1 MKNTIKNTVNEV
13 YDTNFSNVK
22 KTSLNQ
28 VLNKIKTKP
37 NNNISNSNISNNS
50 GNNNVPGYNSSPN
63 NYNSSNSTDDSSP
76 TTSLFFPLL
85 LVFLII
91 IGGLLYYFRQEINAR
106 IKSVFNKEKEVSKKV
121 TVIKDGDEKLKEI
134 KKKEKDKIIE
144 EDKIK
149 KDGKVIEEDKIKRVG
164 NVAKEKKRMVNSDLR
179 SQYSRSQIVDA
190 DDMYCYLGT
199 DDNMR
204 QCIQAYKDEICTSG
218 DIYNRID
225 ECLVPK

>member
-1 MKNTIKNTVNEV
+1 
-13 YDTNFSNVK
+13 
-22 KTSLNQ
+22 
-28 VLNKIKTKP
+28 
-37 NNNISNSNISNNS
+37 
-50 GNNNVPGYNSSPN
+50 
-63 NYNSSNSTDDSSP
+63 
-76 TTSLFFPLL
+76 
-85 LVFLII
+85 VFLII

-134 KKKEKDKIIE
+134 KKIKKDKDKIIE
-144 EDKIK
+144 EDKIKIK
-149 KDGKVIEEDKIKRVG
+149 KDGKVIEEDKIKRVT
-164 NVAKEKKRMVNSDLR
+164 NVAKEKKRMVNNDLR

-204 QCIQAYKDEICTSG
+204 QCIEAYKDEICTSG